1 MLEQLK
7 HELNPSSVPKA
18 ENSSN
23 GASGGQ
29 QQPRGRKRARE
40 PKMAEAYAERREGEN
55 LKKCHL
61 HTESEVLLTSQQC
74 CINISNNKAKMNQA
88 LLVVL
93 SLFVVNE
100 HQPVAGWTWGKSAT
114 SSSSSNNSI
123 NDDRARYCRICASH
137 TMCLFP
143 YDDPGPKCAAV
154 ENGDLEPEE
163 IEWILQRHNSLRDG
177 IARAWKS
184 QYRPLPARDMMQVLW
199 DNELA
204 KIARRWALQCNIH
217 EKDQCRDRFSVAQS
231 VSALDLQDAA
241 NRSEMERLK
250 FHLRSWYSQLE
261 PDFSNSAGVG
271 LATPSVTNV
280 GCGRATYSVA
290 IDDSD
295 VAAAVEVLVC
305 NYGPIDDPETESDF
319 GCETRSRRYSEL
331 CLAGGIFAK
340 RRRRRRAS
348 SPDAHRRRGVAPL
361 ADCGKRRRCYYQLS
375 STVSGAATAAAAA
388 LMCLRDAFFFLYA
401 ALHFSIIFSPGENK
415 RRLVMRV
422 VGYYGAFRTIDFIEL
437 VVEELLHVFGPQ
449 KVEMIELLV
458 LDSVDRHEVWQC
470 FRQSQGVLKFTKSFE
485 LTNSH
490 IKRCIIR

>member
-1 MLEQLK
+1 MVYNSLVYECITNSIALQFYCIIFLYNFTLQV
-7 HELNPSSVPKA
+7 HLAVSSSRAVGNERENPPSQINSRNGRSVRRKA
-18 ENSSN
+18 
-23 GASGGQ
+23 
-29 QQPRGRKRARE
+29 GRRNNWIQINIARFQNNYSHS
-40 PKMAEAYAERREGEN
+40 K
-55 LKKCHL
+55 
-61 HTESEVLLTSQQC
+61 QC
-74 CINISNNKAKMNQA
+74 CINISNSKAKMNQA

-93 SLFVVNE
+93 SFFVVNE
-100 HQPVAGWTWGKSAT
+100 DQPVAGWTWGKSAT
-114 SSSSSNNSI
+114 SSSNNSI

-143 YDDPGPKCAAV
+143 F
-154 ENGDLEPEE
+154 
-163 IEWILQRHNSLRDG
+163 
-177 IARAWKS
+177 
-184 QYRPLPARDMMQVLW
+184 W
-199 DNELA
+199 DEELA

-217 EKDQCRDRFSVAQS
+217 EKDQCRDVEEFSVAQS
-231 VSALDLQDAA
+231 VSALDLQDAG

-305 NYGPIDDPETESDF
+305 NYGPIDDPETEDDS

-340 RRRRRRAS
+340 RIRRRRAS

-361 ADCGKRRRCYYQLS
+361 TDCGKRRRCYYQLS

-388 LMCLRDAFFFLYA
+388 LMCLRDGFFL
-401 ALHFSIIFSPGENK
+401 L
-415 RRLVMRV
+415 R
-422 VGYYGAFRTIDFIEL
+422 
-437 VVEELLHVFGPQ
+437 
-449 KVEMIELLV
+449 
-458 LDSVDRHEVWQC
+458 C
-470 FRQSQGVLKFTKSFE
+470 FTLFDNFFTE
-485 LTNSH
+485 
-490 IKRCIIR
+490 

>member
-1 MLEQLK
+1 MVYNSLVYECITNSIALQFYCIIFLYNFTLQV
-7 HELNPSSVPKA
+7 HLAVSSSRAVGNERENPPSQINSRNGRSVRRKA
-18 ENSSN
+18 
-23 GASGGQ
+23 
-29 QQPRGRKRARE
+29 GRRNNWIQINIARFQNNYSHS
-40 PKMAEAYAERREGEN
+40 K
-55 LKKCHL
+55 
-61 HTESEVLLTSQQC
+61 QC
-74 CINISNNKAKMNQA
+74 CINISNSKAKMNQA

-93 SLFVVNE
+93 SFFVVNE
-100 HQPVAGWTWGKSAT
+100 DQPVAGWTWGKSAT
-114 SSSSSNNSI
+114 SSSNNSI

-184 QYRPLPARDMMQVLW
+184 QYRPLPARDMMQVFW
-199 DNELA
+199 DEELA

-217 EKDQCRDRFSVAQS
+217 EKDQCRDVEEFSVAQS
-231 VSALDLQDAA
+231 VSALDLQDAG

-305 NYGPIDDPETESDF
+305 NYGPIDDPETEDDS

-331 CLAGGIFAK
+331 CLKLQEGFSQRGYDDAGLPHRMRTGDEAS
-340 RRRRRRAS
+340 RRSLTA
-348 SPDAHRRRGVAPL
+348 GN
-361 ADCGKRRRCYYQLS
+361 
-375 STVSGAATAAAAA
+375 AAAATTSY
-388 LMCLRDAFFFLYA
+388 LLPFLA
-401 ALHFSIIFSPGENK
+401 P
-415 RRLVMRV
+415 
-422 VGYYGAFRTIDFIEL
+422 
-437 VVEELLHVFGPQ
+437 LL
-449 KVEMIELLV
+449 LLP
-458 LDSVDRHEVWQC
+458 L
-470 FRQSQGVLKFTKSFE
+470 L
-485 LTNSH
+485 
-490 IKRCIIR
+490 